1 MRRMVRVG
9 KWTGTP
15 SPDAKACAA
24 VYVKDYFK
32 AERVWTRKEH
42 GVLVVADYSNGH
54 LYPLDLQPFPRGSF
68 SGDRLD
74 MPWVGLCDLDT
85 GRDENDNL
93 IYW

>member
-42 GVLVVADYSNGH
+42 GVLVVAV
-54 LYPLDLQPFPRGSF
+54 Q
-68 SGDRLD
+68 
-74 MPWVGLCDLDT
+74 
-85 GRDENDNL
+85 ENPENTEAVERFRFNRPMEERFQFRENEKGEVEVEL
-93 IYW
+93 VPE